1 MRCLTISWPRSNR
14 RNERLN
20 AVPLTLLISL
30 HNSYTLAIFLFQE
43 EIATDFNDLGKL
55 LLGGFVLAV
64 AVAIALTFVRLRL
77 RDKKAP
83 TSEFISINSI
93 EREE

>member
-1 MRCLTISWPRSNR
+1 M
-14 RNERLN
+14 
-20 AVPLTLLISL
+20 PLTLL
-30 HNSYTLAIFLFQE
+30 FLFNNTHALASFLIQE

-83 TSEFISINSI
+83 TSEFISINSVDRK
-93 EREE
+93 E